1 MLEVH
6 EINTFYGE
14 VHALKDVSFTV
25 EDGEVVA
32 FLGANGHGKSTLL
45 KTVCGL
51 LSPSTGYIEF
61 NGRRINNL
69 PTHKIVESGIVYVPE
84 EKHLFPDLTVKEN
97 LLMGAYIARARK
109 EREKNCEMIFALF
122 PVLEKR
128 QNQIAST
135 LSGGERQML
144 TIGRGLM
151 SSAQLMA
158 IDEPSVGL
166 APRLKVEVFDKIKEI
181 NEQQGLTIILV
192 EQEVEST
199 LAISDRGYVMRDGRI
214 VFEDKST
221 NLSID
226 VIQKQY
232 LA

>member
-1 MLEVH
+1 M
-6 EINTFYGE
+6 
-14 VHALKDVSFTV
+14 
-25 EDGEVVA
+25 
-32 FLGANGHGKSTLL
+32 
-45 KTVCGL
+45 
-51 LSPSTGYIEF
+51 
-61 NGRRINNL
+61 
-69 PTHKIVESGIVYVPE
+69 
-84 EKHLFPDLTVKEN
+84 
-97 LLMGAYIARARK
+97 
-109 EREKNCEMIFALF
+109 
-122 PVLEKR
+122 EKR
-128 QNQIAST
+128 LNQIAST